1 MNDIGTFPKRLP
13 TRSCYPKLT
22 ENTSV
27 MKYSDIY
34 KKLLST
40 TMSVYSPLAMLFPSR
55 RDEYEAKYEI
65 DLQKEDKNANALGQ
79 GLTRQINRE
88 SGIKKLMTIN
98 LLKRLESSVQ
108 AFRITLKSL
117 IKTNQEM
124 IDLINRFENGERSL
138 SIAREVAS
146 FVIED
151 EDEDEMYSFS
161 KENTGKIIDIRLSD
175 IDVYTWRR
183 DIQNDI
189 AILTEIY
196 ADMQKV
202 TPDQDENCLSSKQS
216 LTKR

>member
-1 MNDIGTFPKRLP
+1 MIEKLDIDFSIILDSVTIARSRKHIQKFYDMNDIGTFPKRLP

-34 KKLLST
+34 RKLLST

-55 RDEYEAKYEI
+55 KDEYEAKYEI
-65 DLQKEDKNANALGQ
+65 DLQSEDKNANALGQ

-117 IKTNQEM
+117 I
-124 IDLINRFENGERSL
+124 R
-138 SIAREVAS
+138 
-146 FVIED
+146 
-151 EDEDEMYSFS
+151 
-161 KENTGKIIDIRLSD
+161 
-175 IDVYTWRR
+175 
-183 DIQNDI
+183 
-189 AILTEIY
+189 
-196 ADMQKV
+196 
-202 TPDQDENCLSSKQS
+202 
-216 LTKR
+216 